1 MGSLEGLHEQV
12 EVSHPGR
19 ELVGV
24 VVGPSGVLGPN
35 QGWLLAES
43 GDEIN
48 RRESCRTGVQH
59 CLSKD

>member
-1 MGSLEGLHEQV
+1 MSRL

-19 ELVGV
+19 ELVELVGV
-24 VVGPSGVLGPN
+24 LGPSGVLGPN